1 MADWTNDKQTSQPAL
16 PTSRLILGI
25 DPGIGHTGYGLIE
38 QRHPHLHHITSGEIK
53 TAPADPFSKRLK
65 TLFDGLEA
73 LMARHPATAVAIEE
87 TFLAKNFQ
95 AALKLGQARG
105 VVLLVME
112 MHGIPIF
119 EYSPTAVKLG
129 IVGYGRASK
138 EQIKQMVGRIL
149 NLSQPP
155 ASEHEAD
162 ALAIAI
168 CHAHS
173 STLQQRIAASTER
186 SR

>member
-1 MADWTNDKQTSQPAL
+1 VPDRTNNEQTSRPAL
-16 PTSRLILGI
+16 FASHLILGV

-38 QRHPHLHHITSGEIK
+38 QRHQQLHSLTSGEIK
-53 TAPADPFSKRLK
+53 TAPADPFPKRLK
-65 TLFDGLEA
+65 TIFDGIEA
-73 LMARHPATAVAIEE
+73 VMARHQPTVVAIEE

-112 MHGIPIF
+112 MHGLPIF

-149 NLSQPP
+149 NLPQPP
-155 ASEHEAD
+155 TSEHEAD

-173 STLQQRIAASTER
+173 STFQQRVVASTER

>member
-1 MADWTNDKQTSQPAL
+1 MDARTTERTTPPASTSH
-16 PTSRLILGI
+16 LIFGI

-38 QRHPHLHHITSGEIK
+38 KRDQHLLRVTSGEIK

-65 TLFDGLEA
+65 TIFDGLEA
-73 LMARHPATAVAIEE
+73 VLACHKPTAAAIEE

-95 AALKLGQARG
+95 SALKLGQARG
-105 VVLLVME
+105 VALLVMQ
-112 MHGIPIF
+112 MHGLPIF

-138 EQIKQMVGRIL
+138 EQIQQMVGRIL
-149 NLSQPP
+149 NLSKPP
-155 ASEHEAD
+155 TSEHEAD

-173 STLQQRIAASTER
+173 STFHQRIAASIER